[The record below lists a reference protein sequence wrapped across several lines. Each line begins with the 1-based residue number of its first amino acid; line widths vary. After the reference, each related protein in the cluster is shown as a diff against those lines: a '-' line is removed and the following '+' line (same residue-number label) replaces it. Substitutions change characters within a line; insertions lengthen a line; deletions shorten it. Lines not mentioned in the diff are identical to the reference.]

1 MNNEKWENLISQALE
16 APAAPAQLVEK
27 VFAKTTRRP
36 SWWVR
41 YKMALV
47 GGVTAVV
54 VAVCVGVGM
63 GSRSVPLDNGKLVVY
78 MSQTQQDEYATFSSD
93 LDLFEQEWF

>member
-1 MNNEKWENLISQALE
+1 MKLKTFEDAIGQALV
-16 APAAPAQLVEK
+16 APAAPAQLVDK

-41 YKMALV
+41 YTMALV

-54 VAVCVGVGM
+54 VAVCVGVGHFVHTP
-63 GSRSVPLDNGKLVVY
+63 SYDNAKLVVY
-78 MSQTQQDEYATFSSD
+78 MSQMQGDEYATFLSD
-93 LDLFEQEWF
+93 LDLFEQEF

>member
-1 MNNEKWENLISQALE
+1 MKREIFEDAIRQALA
-16 APAAPAQLVEK
+16 APAAPAELVEK

-47 GGVTAVV
+47 GGAAALVV
-54 VAVCVGVGM
+54 GVCVGVGHFVHTP
-63 GSRSVPLDNGKLVVY
+63 SYDKAQLAVY
-78 MSQTQQDEYATFSSD
+78 MSQTEQDEYAAFLSD
-93 LDLFEQEWF
+93 LDLFEQEF

>member
-1 MNNEKWENLISQALE
+1 MGKSHQ
-16 APAAPAQLVEK
+16 
-27 VFAKTTRRP
+27 P
-36 SWWVR
+36 SSAGPCGPGATGG
-41 YKMALV
+41 KSICQNPLV
-47 GGVTAVV
+47 GCVTAVV

>member
-1 MNNEKWENLISQALE
+1 MNEKQLENAIQQALT

-41 YKMALV
+41 YKMALA
-47 GGVTAVV
+47 GGVVAVV
-54 VAVCVGVGM
+54 VAVCVGVG
-63 GSRSVPLDNGKLVVY
+63 SYLHTASVSQAEFASY
-78 MSQTQQDEYATFSSD
+78 MSQMQGEEYTLFLSD
-93 LDLFEQEWF
+93 LDLFEQEF